1 MSKKI
6 KTIEELKDSR
16 LLFDKNPPAFGYAFI
31 LVVTVFLIVA
41 VVWSIK
47 VPKIYTIQ
55 AQGTVSNE
63 DSNYVMCTYTGE
75 IADCNLTEGMI
86 VEKGDVLFKVKSTD
100 YDVQEERKRLISGC
114 N

>member
-16 LLFDKNPPAFGYAFI
+16 LLFDKNPPAYGYAFI
-31 LVVTVFLIVA
+31 LVVTFFLTVA

-47 VPKIYTIQ
+47 APKIYTIQ

-63 DSNYVMCTYTGE
+63 DSNYIMCTYTGE
-75 IADCNLTEGMI
+75 IADCN
-86 VEKGDVLFKVKSTD
+86 
-100 YDVQEERKRLISGC
+100 
-114 N
+114 